1 MLAGLKNDERTQLGL
16 EGYSVKNLHYLNQGD
31 TRVDQVLDAQRFA
44 QWRSSLAVLGIPLMD
59 VLRVLSAILLLGNVE
74 FYNNDSFEVDLS
86 HGQEEMETVARLLG
100 VSKTLLWQGITT
112 RTHTV
117 RGQPVKSVSDANS
130 VIFFFFAVFENRSK
144 TFTLQCNTTRNA
156 LAKALYCRTLATIV
170 RRANSMRKFGGSSMS
185 TGSSGSALDHEVA
198 SHHCS
203 TVGTSGSRKS
213 SKSMALLNSAIKH
226 ATHSFIGI
234 LDMFGFE
241 DSKPSQLEQLCINLC
256 SETMQHFY
264 NTHIFKASIE
274 SCREEGITS
283 DVSIDYFDNVPCI
296 DLISSLVSICCN
308 LFRF

>member
-1 MLAGLKNDERTQLGL
+1 
-16 EGYSVKNLHYLNQGD
+16 
-31 TRVDQVLDAQRFA
+31 
-44 QWRSSLAVLGIPLMD
+44 
-59 VLRVLSAILLLGNVE
+59 
-74 FYNNDSFEVDLS
+74 
-86 HGQEEMETVARLLG
+86 
-100 VSKTLLWQGITT
+100 
-112 RTHTV
+112 
-117 RGQPVKSVSDANS
+117 
-130 VIFFFFAVFENRSK
+130 
-144 TFTLQCNTTRNA
+144 
-156 LAKALYCRTLATIV
+156 
-170 RRANSMRKFGGSSMS
+170 MS

-283 DVSIDYFDNVPCI
+283 DVSIEYFDNVPCI
-296 DLISSLVSICCN
+296 DLISSLVCIIIVSNIVFEN
-308 LFRF
+308 HQKMSYLNQFQKFPVKKVRKVAALN

>member
-1 MLAGLKNDERTQLGL
+1 
-16 EGYSVKNLHYLNQGD
+16 
-31 TRVDQVLDAQRFA
+31 
-44 QWRSSLAVLGIPLMD
+44 
-59 VLRVLSAILLLGNVE
+59 
-74 FYNNDSFEVDLS
+74 
-86 HGQEEMETVARLLG
+86 
-100 VSKTLLWQGITT
+100 
-112 RTHTV
+112 
-117 RGQPVKSVSDANS
+117 
-130 VIFFFFAVFENRSK
+130 
-144 TFTLQCNTTRNA
+144 
-156 LAKALYCRTLATIV
+156 
-170 RRANSMRKFGGSSMS
+170 MS

-283 DVSIDYFDNVPCI
+283 DVSIEYFDNVPCI
-296 DLISSLVSICCN
+296 DLISSLVCIIIVSNKCLKITKKCLILTN
-308 LFRF
+308 FKDFLSKKSGKLRL